1 MRLRL
6 ISSPL
11 RQPNNLNYVVKH
23 EAYATA
29 SVDNLRYNKSSE
41 DTPKPN
47 NEVLSTHFGNGGTN
61 WYIGVEEK
69 KPDDGG
75 DDNGGGDNGGGDNG
89 GGDNGGGDNGGGDN
103 GGGDMPYTP
112 SSSGEAIISMARGT
126 YWQSIDL
133 DRLNKCMGDRRM
145 AEGDNGLWVRLRH
158 DRIGTNTGMAD
169 FRAKDTTYQMGY
181 EHTWTT
187 ATGKRM
193 AGIAI
198 DYRDGDIDY
207 RALSGDGTNN
217 RVGLTGYYT
226 WLGDNGWYTD
236 LVARF
241 GRLEN
246 DFKIQNSLGETVKG
260 NYHNNLFG
268 LSFEGGKKIAL
279 GESAWFV
286 EPQGQIQFMSV
297 GSADYTTT
305 QGTRVKMDNISSFV
319 SHASFRL
326 GRDFGAKSTQAY
338 VKADWLHEWAGK
350 QGIRAYDKTTP
361 KDGTD
366 ASLNNRSSWYDVGF
380 GAQTLFG
387 KSVYGYIDAEYQFGS
402 ALESSW
408 ALNTGLRWQF

>member
-1 MRLRL
+1 MVVALRQRMARRLRQMRSRAMRLRL

-75 DDNGGGDNGGGDNG
+75 GDNG

-103 GGGDMPYTP
+103 GGGDMLYTP

-217 RVGLTGYYT
+217 RVGLI
-226 WLGDNGWYTD
+226 LH
-236 LVARF
+236 LV
-241 GRLEN
+241 G
-246 DFKIQNSLGETVKG
+246 
-260 NYHNNLFG
+260 
-268 LSFEGGKKIAL
+268 
-279 GESAWFV
+279 
-286 EPQGQIQFMSV
+286 
-297 GSADYTTT
+297 
-305 QGTRVKMDNISSFV
+305 
-319 SHASFRL
+319 
-326 GRDFGAKSTQAY
+326 
-338 VKADWLHEWAGK
+338 
-350 QGIRAYDKTTP
+350 
-361 KDGTD
+361 
-366 ASLNNRSSWYDVGF
+366 
-380 GAQTLFG
+380 
-387 KSVYGYIDAEYQFGS
+387 
-402 ALESSW
+402 
-408 ALNTGLRWQF
+408 

>member
-1 MRLRL
+1 M
-6 ISSPL
+6 
-11 RQPNNLNYVVKH
+11 
-23 EAYATA
+23 
-29 SVDNLRYNKSSE
+29 
-41 DTPKPN
+41 
-47 NEVLSTHFGNGGTN
+47 
-61 WYIGVEEK
+61 
-69 KPDDGG
+69 
-75 DDNGGGDNGGGDNG
+75 
-89 GGDNGGGDNGGGDN
+89 
-103 GGGDMPYTP
+103 
-112 SSSGEAIISMARGT
+112 
-126 YWQSIDL
+126 
-133 DRLNKCMGDRRM
+133 
-145 AEGDNGLWVRLRH
+145 
-158 DRIGTNTGMAD
+158 
-169 FRAKDTTYQMGY
+169 
-181 EHTWTT
+181 
-187 ATGKRM
+187 
-193 AGIAI
+193 
-198 DYRDGDIDY
+198 
-207 RALSGDGTNN
+207 
-217 RVGLTGYYT
+217 
-226 WLGDNGWYTD
+226 GDNGWYTD